1 MKHSLWYSSQVKDA
15 QLCPTLWYP
24 VDCSPPGFS
33 VRGILQGITVE
44 WVAISFFSRDPPNPG
59 IQPRSPALQADSLPS
74 EPPCVAQSCPTLCK
88 PVDCSPPG
96 SSVHGDSPGKNTGVG
111 CHALLQ
117 GIFPT
122 QGLNPLCLLSPALA
136 GRFSTTSTAW
146 EARLT
151 VYHRRLLACALQ
163 QGFVVYPFHI

>member
-1 MKHSLWYSSQVKDA
+1 M
-15 QLCPTLWYP
+15 
-24 VDCSPPGFS
+24 DCS
-33 VRGILQGITVE
+33 L
-44 WVAISFFSRDPPNPG
+44 
-59 IQPRSPALQADSLPS
+59 
-74 EPPCVAQSCPTLCK
+74 
-88 PVDCSPPG
+88 PG

-151 VYHRRLLACALQ
+151 VYHRRLLPALYSRALLFIHSIYNSLHLLAPTSQ
-163 QGFVVYPFHI
+163 SGVFIISTTDAQGLDKSL